1 MGGCSQKGDIAQQ
14 HVIMESV
21 HGLKIF
27 AAVWAFSMLFGT
39 VSDKSTTYIW
49 EMYFDAMKYFDH
61 IGPSRASERH
71 WCSST
76 HREEGMTWLT
86 AIILLCFILLLKME
100 WKSKWPG
107 LIGTKIVKWGW
118 VIWFLSVQR
127 SVNKTE
133 YFIVCV
139 LPTPLPK
146 QSALLLLVNMYL
158 ANIYNFISYL
168 AALFNLLGNVIRSKE
183 FGRLKCHHETVKTLS
198 NTAAEN
204 TLYFLIKKIANIP
217 HVFWWIRVPQKSPVS
232 KITKYSLPS
241 SPNCKCSHT

>member
-1 MGGCSQKGDIAQQ
+1 MGMFTKGNIAQQ

-21 HGLKIF
+21 HELKIF
-27 AAVWAFSMLFGT
+27 VAVWAFSMLFGT
-39 VSDKSTTYIW
+39 GSDKSTTYIW
-49 EMYFDAMKYFDH
+49 EIYSDAMKYFDH

-71 WCSST
+71 WCSGT

-86 AIILLCFILLLKME
+86 AIILFSFILLLKME
-100 WKSKWPG
+100 WKSKWPR
-107 LIGTKIVKWGW
+107 LIGAKIVKWGW

-127 SVNKTE
+127 SIKKTE

-168 AALFNLLGNVIRSKE
+168 AALFNLSGNVIRSKE
-183 FGRLKCHHETVKTLS
+183 FGRLKCHQETVKTLS
-198 NTAAEN
+198 NTAVEN
-204 TLYFLIKKIANIP
+204 TLYLLTEKNSQHISCILVNKVSPKKSSLQNHKIQP
-217 HVFWWIRVPQKSPVS
+217 VKLSKS
-232 KITKYSLPS
+232 
-241 SPNCKCSHT
+241 